1 MSRESLSNDVWRACD
16 IMRSDDGTTG
26 MMEYMEQLSWLLF
39 LKAFEEI
46 ENTHEAEA
54 QFAGGK
60 YDRILDGEYRW
71 SEWAGKKR
79 NLTGPSLIEFTD
91 KTLFPYLRSLYGSPE
106 RDIIHILFEEIPG
119 NRMKSGYLLRE
130 VIDIIDKI
138 NFSDP
143 EDTHAISHIYETLL
157 GKLGTEGGIAGEFYT
172 PRHIIKLMV
181 EIVDPEIGKTI
192 YDPACGSCGF
202 LIESYQDMKEHQK
215 TTADYETLQ
224 KQTFFGRE
232 KKSLPYLLGMMN
244 LILHGVQTPTIIRG
258 NTLAVNIRNIPEKN
272 RYDIVMTNPPFGG
285 KEHSTIQQNFP
296 IPSQATELLFLQHV
310 MRSLKL
316 GGRCGIVVPE
326 GVLFRGDAFAR
337 VKKELVEDFNLHT
350 IISLPAGVF
359 ANVTASGSGP
369 KTNLIFFNRPGPTK
383 EIWYY
388 EVLHDGFTLT
398 KARRPIPEN
407 DLPDCLEKCKT
418 RATSEKSWIVP
429 IEEIVKNGYD
439 LTAKNPNR
447 RENLEHR
454 PPEALVADVL
464 DKEQRI
470 AEILDEVQDILG
482 EENGAG

>member
-1 MSRESLSNDVWRACD
+1 M
-16 IMRSDDGTTG
+16 
-26 MMEYMEQLSWLLF
+26 
-39 LKAFEEI
+39 
-46 ENTHEAEA
+46 
-54 QFAGGK
+54 
-60 YDRILDGEYRW
+60 
-71 SEWAGKKR
+71 
-79 NLTGPSLIEFTD
+79 
-91 KTLFPYLRSLYGSPE
+91 
-106 RDIIHILFEEIPG
+106 
-119 NRMKSGYLLRE
+119 
-130 VIDIIDKI
+130 
-138 NFSDP
+138 
-143 EDTHAISHIYETLL
+143 
-157 GKLGTEGGIAGEFYT
+157 
-172 PRHIIKLMV
+172 
-181 EIVDPEIGKTI
+181 
-192 YDPACGSCGF
+192 
-202 LIESYQDMKEHQK
+202 
-215 TTADYETLQ
+215 
-224 KQTFFGRE
+224 
-232 KKSLPYLLGMMN
+232 
-244 LILHGVQTPTIIRG
+244 
-258 NTLAVNIRNIPEKN
+258 NIRNIPEKN
-272 RYDIVMTNPPFGG
+272 RHDIVMTNPPFGG
-285 KEHSTIQQNFP
+285 KEHPTIQQNFP

-316 GGRCGIVVPE
+316 GGRCGMVVPE